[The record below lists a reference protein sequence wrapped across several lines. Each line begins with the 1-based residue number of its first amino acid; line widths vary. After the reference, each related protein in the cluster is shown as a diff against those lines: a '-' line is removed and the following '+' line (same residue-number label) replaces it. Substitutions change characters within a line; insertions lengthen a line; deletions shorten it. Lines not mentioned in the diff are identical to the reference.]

1 MLHTYTAFGLGIHS
15 ELPLPELAPL
25 PAPCDLRIRLDGG
38 PTPPPGRSRWLELS
52 REKALLYLEG
62 TGMFKLLE
70 GREIV
75 LEPLG
80 EARHS
85 LLRMYL
91 LGTVMAIL
99 LYQRGRLAL
108 HASSVAIGGRAVAFL
123 AESGRGKS
131 SLAAAMLKR
140 GHLPLSD
147 DVTPVEFAGGT
158 AQVYPG
164 CSYLK
169 VDPQVAALL
178 GQDARRLDPID
189 PAESKLRWDFP
200 APRTPGPIP
209 LTRVFVLEEGQEP
222 GIHPL
227 RPQEAVIELIR
238 NSYPT
243 RLLRASDA
251 QHLAQCGQLARG
263 VKVARLRRSACL
275 SDLPD
280 LARFVEKILED

>member
-1 MLHTYTAFGLGIHS
+1 MLHTYSAFGLGIHS

-25 PAPCDLRIRLDGG
+25 PAPCDLRIRLEGN
-38 PTPPPGRSRWLELS
+38 PTPPAGRSRWLELS
-52 REKALLYLEG
+52 RQQALLYLEG
-62 TGMFKLLE
+62 MGIFKLLA
-70 GREIV
+70 GREVV

-108 HASSVAIGGRAVAFL
+108 HASSVCVNGRAAAFL

-131 SLAAAMLKR
+131 SLAAALLKR
-140 GHLPLSD
+140 GHRPLSD
-147 DVTPVEFAGGT
+147 DVTPVEFAGET

-178 GQDARRLDPID
+178 GQDARLLEPID
-189 PAESKLRWDFP
+189 PSESKFRWDFP
-200 APRTPGPIP
+200 APPTREPVP
-209 LTRVFVLEEGQEP
+209 LTHVFVLEQGQATE
-222 GIHPL
+222 IRPL

-243 RLLRASDA
+243 RLLRASDPH
-251 QHLAQCGQLARG
+251 HLAQCGQLARG
-263 VKVARLRRSACL
+263 VKMARLRRSACL
-275 SDLPD
+275 SDLPE
-280 LARFVEKILED
+280 LARCVEKELDG